1 MGKKKEMNMMA
12 FKCNQY
18 NTIERPQDAGSSFS
32 NFDTL
37 LVLLLFWT
45 SDDF

>member
-1 MGKKKEMNMMA
+1 MMA

-18 NTIERPQDAGSSFS
+18 NTLERPQDVGPFS
-32 NFDTL
+32 IIDNL

-45 SDDF
+45 SDDL

>member
-1 MGKKKEMNMMA
+1 MMA

-18 NTIERPQDAGSSFS
+18 NTLERPQDVGPSFS
-32 NFDTL
+32 IIDNL

-45 SDDF
+45 SDDL